1 MLYSIPVCES
11 FLKGDVFKMESRS
24 VIHIDLDSF
33 FASVEAKKDPSLKG
47 KAIIVGGDGDPKGR
61 GVVSA
66 ASYEA
71 RAKGVSSG
79 MPLKKALKLC
89 PGAVFLPVDFAS
101 YEAESERFM
110 EILRSFTAEV
120 ETFGLDEAFLEIK
133 TAADPFPH
141 AVEMAG
147 EIRSRV
153 KRELKLAA
161 SAGIGPNKLIAKMA
175 SEAAKPDGLFVIRDG
190 EVGAFLKDLP
200 VRRLWGVGPKTEK
213 RLNDLSI
220 RTIGELARTPVL
232 HLERNF
238 GPVIGRTL
246 HEHANGRDESPVVPF
261 SEPGSFGREVTFE
274 TDTADL
280 YIVKETLSALAGDV
294 TARLKS
300 EGRKARKVS
309 IKVRFSDFKTITR
322 EKTFD
327 SETDSLNDI
336 RPSALSLLES
346 VDMVRPLRLIGIRV
360 MDLTGAK

>member
-1 MLYSIPVCES
+1 
-11 FLKGDVFKMESRS
+11 MESRS
-24 VIHIDLDSF
+24 VIHVDLDSF
-33 FASVEAKKDPSLKG
+33 FASVEAKKEPALKG
-47 KAIIVGGDGDPKGR
+47 KAVIVGGDGDPLGR

-79 MPLKKALKLC
+79 MPLKKAFKLC
-89 PGAVFLPVDFAS
+89 PGAVFLPVDFAA
-101 YEAESERFM
+101 YESESERFM
-110 EILRSFTAEV
+110 EILRSFTTQV

-141 AVEMAG
+141 AVQMAG

-153 KRELKLAA
+153 KRKLKLAA

-175 SEAAKPDGLFVIRDG
+175 SEAAKPDGLFVIRDS
-190 EVGAFLKDLP
+190 EVGAFLRDLP

-220 RTIGELARTPVL
+220 RTIGELARTPVQ

-238 GPVIGRTL
+238 GPVMGRTL

-274 TDTADL
+274 ADTADL
-280 YIVKETLSALAGDV
+280 YIVKETLSVLAGDV
-294 TARLKS
+294 AARLRS

-309 IKVRFSDFKTITR
+309 IKVRFSDFRTITR

-336 RPSALSLLES
+336 RPAALSLLES
-346 VDMVRPLRLIGIRV
+346 VDMVRPFRLIGIRV
-360 MDLTGAK
+360 MDLTGAE